1 MIRKEAFKVR
11 ELDCAEEVN
20 LLRGALGRRP
30 GILAL
35 DFDIVS
41 ARMTA
46 TFDDEKI
53 SSGMIAAIVVAA
65 GMTAVKWEE
74 AARPEEGTYWQRNGR
89 LIMTCVSGG
98 FLVLS
103 FLTHWAIHRDLL
115 DALAVTH
122 VPGHIFPLPSILLC
136 VAGIATGAWFVFP
149 KAVQSAKSL
158 RPDMNLLMVI
168 AVLGAMAIS
177 QWFEAATVSFLF
189 AVALLLEHWSVARA
203 RRAISALLD
212 LSPAL
217 AQVVP
222 AEGAAPV
229 AMPVASV
236 PKGSVVVARPGDR
249 IPLDGLVLTGSSHVN
264 QAPITGESVPIPKGR
279 GDEVYAGTINVD
291 GTLEFEVNR
300 TANDTKL
307 AHIIHLVRQSQA
319 RRARSEQWVD
329 RFALYYTP
337 ATMAFAI
344 AVAVVPPLLFGAAWS
359 GWFYRGLVLLVIGC
373 PCALVI
379 STPVSIVAA
388 LTSAARNGVLVKGG
402 IYLEAAGRLKVVAL
416 DKTGTLT
423 HGRPEVQRV
432 IALDSHTP
440 DQLLARAAA
449 VEADSVHPLAE
460 AILRKASNRGMV
472 VQRALSFRSIGG
484 KGAEGTVAGR
494 NYWVGSH
501 NMMHEKG
508 KETDSIHDAAVG
520 LEDAGHTVVAVG
532 SDNHVCGLISLA
544 DDMRQ
549 NAKDVVGQLKAL
561 GIEKVVM
568 LTGDNEGTARSIA
581 DATGVDEWHAELLPE
596 GKVAVVESLV
606 KRHGQVAVVGDGVN
620 DAPAMAAA
628 TFGVAMGAIGSD
640 AAIETADVTLMSDD
654 LARLPWLITHSRNT
668 LRVIKQNVTFALGVK
683 ALFIVLALL
692 GVATLWMAIAADMG
706 ASLLV
711 IFNGLRLLGEQLY

>member
-35 DFDIVS
+35 DFDIVG

-53 SSGMIAAIVVAA
+53 SSDMIAAIVVAA
-65 GMTAVKWEE
+65 GMTALKWEE
-74 AARPEEGTYWQRNGR
+74 AARREEATYWQRNGR

-98 FLVLS
+98 FLFLGV
-103 FLTHWAIHRDLL
+103 LTHWAVHRSLR
-115 DALAVTH
+115 DALAGIH
-122 VPGHIFPLPSILLC
+122 PAGHLFPISSVLLYAAG
-136 VAGIATGAWFVFP
+136 VAAGAWFVFP
-149 KAVQSAKSL
+149 KAVRSAKSL
-158 RPDMNLLMVI
+158 RPDMNLLMII
-168 AVLGAMAIS
+168 AVLGAMAIGL
-177 QWFEAATVSFLF
+177 WLEAATVSFLF
-189 AVALLLEHWSVARA
+189 ALALLLEHWSVARA

-212 LSPAL
+212 LSPSV

-222 AEGAAPV
+222 AEGAEPIPT
-229 AMPVASV
+229 PVASV
-236 PKGSVVVARPGDR
+236 AKGSVVRARSGER

-264 QAPITGESVPIPKGR
+264 QAPITGESVPVPKGR

-300 TANDTKL
+300 TADDTKL
-307 AHIIHLVRQSQA
+307 AHIIHLVRESQV
-319 RRARSEQWVD
+319 RRAPSEQWVD
-329 RFALYYTP
+329 KFARYYTP
-337 ATMAFAI
+337 WMMAFAV
-344 AVAVVPPLLFGAAWS
+344 AVAVVPPLLFGAGWS
-359 GWFYRGLVLLVIGC
+359 GWCYRGLVLLVIGC

-388 LTSAARNGVLVKGG
+388 LTSAARNGALVKGG
-402 IYLEAAGRLKVVAL
+402 VYLEAAGRLKVVAL

-423 HGRPEVQRV
+423 YGRPEVQRV
-432 IALDSHTP
+432 VPLDSHTP

-449 VEADSVHPLAE
+449 VEADSIHPLAE
-460 AILRKASNRGMV
+460 AILRKATAEGMV
-472 VQRALSFRSIGG
+472 VRRAANFRSVSG
-484 KGAEGTVAGR
+484 KGAEGRVGGR
-494 NYWVGSH
+494 AYWVGSH

-508 KETDSIHDAAVG
+508 RETESIHDVALG

-532 SDNHVCGLISLA
+532 SESHVCGLISLA
-544 DDMRQ
+544 DDVRQ
-549 NAKDVVGQLKAL
+549 NAKDVIGQLKAL

-581 DATGVDEWHAELLPE
+581 DATGVDNWHAELLPE
-596 GKVAVVESLV
+596 DKVAVVESLV
-606 KRHGQVAVVGDGVN
+606 KKHGQVAMVGDGVN

-640 AAIETADVTLMSDD
+640 AAIETADVTLMSDE
-654 LARLPWLITHSRNT
+654 LARVPWLITHSRNT
-668 LRVIKQNVTFALGVK
+668 LRIIKQNVGFALGIK
-683 ALFIVLALL
+683 ALFIVLAVL
-692 GVATLWMAIAADMG
+692 GVASLWMAIAADTG

-711 IFNGLRLLGEQLY
+711 IFNGLRLLGEELY